1 MSTRLGKVRKMS
13 QSRNE
18 SEEEFNAICEIAMDL
33 SSENGSVRK
42 KAAETL
48 VNMGKKA
55 VRPLVYVLEMVAP
68 AGADDEEVKAFDKE
82 AEDIIMKIGED
93 ALPDLEDIAADG
105 SHIFYINGFA
115 QDLIFKVMGLEG
127 EDRQKICK
135 HMGKA
140 LIEKGGKKVV
150 KCLFCDAEFE

>member
-1 MSTRLGKVRKMS
+1 MS

-18 SEEEFNAICEIAMDL
+18 SKEEFNAICKIAMDL
-33 SSENGSVRK
+33 SSEDVSVRK

-48 VNMGKKA
+48 ANMGKKA
-55 VRPLVYVLEMVAP
+55 VRPLIYVLEMVAP
-68 AGADDEEVKAFDKE
+68 AGADDEEVKTFDKE

-127 EDRQKICK
+127 EDRQKVCK